1 MKPFIKAMQM
11 ASHALYIMINP
22 VINTTAISYG
32 ISANMQEYTTVPKI
46 TIFNTAQSLVR
57 QLPKSFKI

>member
-1 MKPFIKAMQM
+1 MPGGTI
-11 ASHALYIMINP
+11 YIMINP
-22 VINTTAISYG
+22 VINTMAISYG

-57 QLPKSFKI
+57 QLPKKEKPL